1 MFAAGWGLRRV
12 GRGPLS
18 PPPLLTRHR
27 PARPPYKKR
36 GKADDSSRN
45 QVVTDAQQA
54 VVGVFRGASNAKAIC
69 DDANC
74 AWICGVLGKF
84 ADAQKADF
92 VKLITTTIKYA
103 PPGYAPPDRKKLDG
117 PLLDVQ
123 YQRTKEKVDELLN
136 QLEGMCGLTFVSDGH
151 CDKSRQP
158 IVNFLCCA
166 P

>member
-1 MFAAGWGLRRV
+1 MR
-12 GRGPLS
+12 S
-18 PPPLLTRHR
+18 PPAPHCL
-27 PARPPYKKR
+27 PAIALCPRKKR

>member
-1 MFAAGWGLRRV
+1 M
-12 GRGPLS
+12 
-18 PPPLLTRHR
+18 
-27 PARPPYKKR
+27 
-36 GKADDSSRN
+36 
-45 QVVTDAQQA
+45 
-54 VVGVFRGASNAKAIC
+54 GVFRGASNAKAIC

-123 YQRTKEKVDELLN
+123 HQRTKEKVAELLN

>member
-1 MFAAGWGLRRV
+1 M
-12 GRGPLS
+12 
-18 PPPLLTRHR
+18 
-27 PARPPYKKR
+27 
-36 GKADDSSRN
+36 
-45 QVVTDAQQA
+45 
-54 VVGVFRGASNAKAIC
+54 
-69 DDANC
+69 
-74 AWICGVLGKF
+74 GKF

-158 IVNFLCCA
+158 IVNYLCCA
-166 P
+166 PKGSIHLGVDDFSGEAKDCISQAKRMAERMTATGKERSFYLVVLDGAQ

>member
-1 MFAAGWGLRRV
+1 M
-12 GRGPLS
+12 
-18 PPPLLTRHR
+18 
-27 PARPPYKKR
+27 
-36 GKADDSSRN
+36 
-45 QVVTDAQQA
+45 
-54 VVGVFRGASNAKAIC
+54 GVFRGASNAKAIC

-151 CDKSRQP
+151 CDKSRQS
-158 IVNFLCCA
+158 IANYLCCA

>member
-1 MFAAGWGLRRV
+1 MYPMDRSSTFRRV
-12 GRGPLS
+12 WGRYRAPGANQHAPL
-18 PPPLLTRHR
+18 
-27 PARPPYKKR
+27 
-36 GKADDSSRN
+36 
-45 QVVTDAQQA
+45 
-54 VVGVFRGASNAKAIC
+54 
-69 DDANC
+69 
-74 AWICGVLGKF
+74 
-84 ADAQKADF
+84 
-92 VKLITTTIKYA
+92 
-103 PPGYAPPDRKKLDG
+103 G